1 MTDIALILF
10 DLNGVLY
17 RYDRDIRI
25 AYLASVAKQSPAAVK
40 AAIWDFRL

>member
-17 RYDRDIRI
+17 RYERDIRI
-25 AYLASVAKQSPAAVK
+25 AYLASVAKQTPAAVK